1 MVFLALVQV
10 QGEDLRTRLASSLGS
25 VLEMAFCLDLE
36 IHDQETDFPSGAEV
50 KLVVESCEGGTELV
64 RGHPTVLLAAAVV
77 ASVPCSAG

>member
-1 MVFLALVQV
+1 VVFLALVQV

-36 IHDQETDFPSGAEV
+36 IRDQETDFPSGAEV
-50 KLVVESCEGGTELV
+50 KLVVESYEGGTELV